1 MGVPHKILL
10 LGKQRNLD
18 AIMAERLEDPV
29 EADVLHQEK
38 IMSNPD
44 HDDELS
50 ILRVISRRSTRGNEV
65 RWTEEARK
73 RSKRV
78 LNDSEET
85 IAGES
90 EDVDEDRGILR
101 SRFYG

>member
-1 MGVPHKILL
+1 
-10 LGKQRNLD
+10 
-18 AIMAERLEDPV
+18 MAERFEDQV
-29 EADVLHQEK
+29 EGDVLHQEK

-50 ILRVISRRSTRGNEV
+50 ILRVISRKSARGNEV
-65 RWTEEARK
+65 KWTEEARK

-78 LNDSEET
+78 PNDSEET

-90 EDVDEDRGILR
+90 SEDVDEDRGIFSQQIIWLI
-101 SRFYG
+101 